1 MSSESQFVCECSCVC
16 GSCRLKGCDCECHD
30 TTATLKHMRSFCE
43 KYKIGGSSAQ
53 TLSKNAIFGLL
64 ARTSNP
70 VKMLKAV
77 DAYAKKEEKKKKKA
91 VTKKQSTAC
100 DDDG

>member
-1 MSSESQFVCECSCVC
+1 M
-16 GSCRLKGCDCECHD
+16 
-30 TTATLKHMRSFCE
+30 TATLKHMRSFCE

-53 TLSKNAIFGLL
+53 ILSKNAIFGLL

-70 VKMLKAV
+70 IKMLKAV
-77 DAYAKKEEKKKKKA
+77 EAYSKREEKKKKKA
-91 VTKKQSTAC
+91 VTKKQSMAC